1 MHRKITKQLIDWKNR
16 LDHKPLI
23 LQGARQVGKS
33 YILEKF
39 GKEHYKNYVRVSLDL
54 VPDVRNFLK
63 ENINPLEVI
72 AYIESLYNVRITPHD
87 TLIILDEIQDCR
99 RALLALKYFQEEYP
113 QYDIVAAGSLLGV
126 AVNKGEKEQ
135 EEGNSIV
142 KNETGEEFSYPVGK
156 VDELTLY
163 PMDFEE
169 FLWATDNNVLA
180 EKIREHYE
188 TDECLMESVHN
199 MALDL
204 YQKYLVVGG
213 MPESVKKYVETH
225 SYIECRAVQQSI
237 LNGYDSDIGKYANPT
252 TTVKIKACWNS
263 IPAQLAKENKKFQ
276 YKLAKKGGTAKIFGE
291 AINWLILSGTILKC
305 KLVSHG
311 NIPLTAYED
320 DSDFKIYLSDIG
332 LLGAKANVPITMLLN
347 AVETDN
353 TFLGAVAENY
363 VAQALRANNID
374 LRYWKNDNTAE
385 LEFVIQDGMNVIP
398 IEVKKG
404 IKVKA
409 ISMNT
414 FVKEY
419 KSQIA
424 YRISS
429 KNFGFANGIKSIPLY
444 AAFCIESE

>member
-1 MHRKITKQLIDWKNR
+1 M
-16 LDHKPLI
+16 P
-23 LQGARQVGKS
+23 GKT
-33 YILEKF
+33 
-39 GKEHYKNYVRVSLDL
+39 DL
-54 VPDVRNFLK
+54 
-63 ENINPLEVI
+63 VI
-72 AYIESLYNVRITPHD
+72 AYLESLYNLRITPHD
-87 TLIILDEIQDCR
+87 TLIILDEIQDCK

-135 EEGNSIV
+135 EEDESTSIV
-142 KNETGEEFSYPVGK
+142 ENEAEEDFSYPVGK

-169 FLWATDNNVLA
+169 FLWATNNDVLA
-180 EKIREHYE
+180 EEIREHYKTNE
-188 TDECLMESVHN
+188 GLAESVHK

-213 MPESVKKYVETH
+213 MPESVKIFVETH
-225 SYIECRAVQQSI
+225 SFIECRTVQQAI
-237 LNGYDSDIGKYANPT
+237 LNGYDSDMGKYAKPA

-276 YKLAKKGGTAKIFGE
+276 YKLAKKGGTVKIFGE
-291 AINWLILSGTILKC
+291 AINWLILSD
-305 KLVSHG
+305 V
-311 NIPLTAYED
+311 
-320 DSDFKIYLSDIG
+320 G
-332 LLGAKANVPITMLLN
+332 LLGAKAQMPIPMLLN

-363 VAQALRANNID
+363 VAQTLRANEID

-385 LEFVIQDGMNVIP
+385 LEFVIQDGMSVIP
-398 IEVKKG
+398 VEVKKG
-404 IKVKA
+404 TKVKA

-414 FVKEY
+414 FIQEY
-419 KSQIA
+419 KSPIA

-429 KNFGFANGIKSIPLY
+429 KNFGLGNGIKSIPLY
-444 AAFCIESE
+444 AAFCIEME